1 MTAPVAGR
9 MGRHEVSV
17 GNLIMGGITGSTTLL
32 TTIVS
37 LDPIWL
43 TFNVSE
49 GDGMTYKR
57 LVQKGEIE
65 SARNNSV
72 QVQGQLMDEKE
83 WTLKGTI
90 DFVDNQYDRSSGTI
104 RVRAAFSNPDL
115 FITPGQFGRVRVPMS
130 QDRPTM
136 LVPDAAVVTDQ
147 SVKLLFVVAPDGT
160 VVPKPVDLGPV
171 TDDNLRV
178 IRSGITADDS
188 VIISG
193 LLRARP
199 GQKVTPE
206 QGKIEA
212 RRSPLAWRRAAGRC
226 AEMNISHFFI
236 DRPIFA
242 AVISIIIT
250 LIGAVAYFS
259 LPVAQYPDIAPPSIS
274 VTASYPGASAEIV
287 AKTVATPLEQ
297 EVNGVDNML
306 YMTSQSTSDGS
317 MSLAVTFKL
326 GTNLDTAQVLVQN
339 RVSTALPRLPEEVRS
354 IGVTVTKQ
362 SPDLMMVIHLS
373 SPDGTRDLLYISN
386 YATLHVKDVLARID
400 GVGNVTIFGARDY
413 SMRIWLDPEKLALR
427 NLTAGDVVNALR
439 AQNVQVAAGVINQ
452 PPVPQP
458 GAFQLNVETQ
468 GRLTEPEISSA
479 TSSSSPTR
487 GPRDPGARRGPR
499 RARRRRL

>member
-1 MTAPVAGR
+1 MEQRNRNGGRGRDRDGESGDDEAKENASEAATDLKTRDAPTRKPEPAPAPVATPSRGRGAVKRVLLLLAVCAAAALLYHYWGFWKGNRAAQTAPPPPTVTVAKPLTRYMQEWSDFTGQFEAREAVEVRPRVSGYLESINFVDGQLVKKGDLLFVIEPRPFELALESAKAQQLQAEAQLELAKAQLDRTAQLRKNDYATKETYDERVAQVNIAQASRDATIAAVIQAQLNLDYTRVTAPVAGR

-17 GNLIMGGITGSTTLL
+17 GNLIIGGITGSTTML

-65 SARNNSV
+65 SARSNSV
-72 QVQGQLMDEKE
+72 QVQGQLMDEKD

-206 QGKIEA
+206 QGKIQG
-212 RRSPLAWRRAAGRC
+212 AAL
-226 AEMNISHFFI
+226 
-236 DRPIFA
+236 DPI
-242 AVISIIIT
+242 
-250 LIGAVAYFS
+250 
-259 LPVAQYPDIAPPSIS
+259 
-274 VTASYPGASAEIV
+274 PGA
-287 AKTVATPLEQ
+287 K
-297 EVNGVDNML
+297 
-306 YMTSQSTSDGS
+306 
-317 MSLAVTFKL
+317 
-326 GTNLDTAQVLVQN
+326 
-339 RVSTALPRLPEEVRS
+339 
-354 IGVTVTKQ
+354 
-362 SPDLMMVIHLS
+362 
-373 SPDGTRDLLYISN
+373 
-386 YATLHVKDVLARID
+386 
-400 GVGNVTIFGARDY
+400 
-413 SMRIWLDPEKLALR
+413 
-427 NLTAGDVVNALR
+427 
-439 AQNVQVAAGVINQ
+439 
-452 PPVPQP
+452 
-458 GAFQLNVETQ
+458 
-468 GRLTEPEISSA
+468 
-479 TSSSSPTR
+479 
-487 GPRDPGARRGPR
+487 
-499 RARRRRL
+499 